1 MNALTALPDLTEE
14 HVLARPRNLADMKAL
29 QTTLKIKNRKA
40 LLAMSARRD
49 PFNCGGPAD
58 ERDAEWFAEQWKF
71 HGFTDA
77 RNVHLRKLH
86 YRIVALGED
95 KVQLPRPVTYEM
107 DGKQVIAG
115 TYRNDIPVW
124 KYLTEAGAR
133 ARYLGLV
140 SPDAFV
146 DRRNPKPTIIAKPF
160 WEAEPEWW
168 FGEFQWTLPK
178 IRIDLASD
186 LDWYVPFGHVDGYDY
201 SESNQP
207 YLLEVW
213 CEKSTMDEVLEPI
226 CQRMGAN
233 YVTAKGFQ
241 SITAAINILHRAKQ
255 CAMPT
260 RILYI
265 SDFDP
270 AGDKMAPAIA
280 RQVEFWFERYAP
292 DVEVKMDALVL
303 TPEQIQQWSLPMAPI
318 KGSDKRAASFM
329 ERYGVAG
336 AVELDALDTLH
347 PGVLDSIVIE
357 AMSPYRDSTL
367 PKRLQ
372 DAEKKAQRAVNAAI
386 EPVRHAAAS
395 VLSEIRSDASTI
407 LSRYQARV
415 EALATDL
422 AADFVPIQ
430 ERLDDLRD
438 QITADLRDVVVP
450 LPARPV
456 ADIVQ
461 PDESRW
467 LFDST
472 RDYLAQLDAYRSRY
486 PDLTND

>member
-1 MNALTALPDLTEE
+1 
-14 HVLARPRNLADMKAL
+14 
-29 QTTLKIKNRKA
+29 
-40 LLAMSARRD
+40 
-49 PFNCGGPAD
+49 
-58 ERDAEWFAEQWKF
+58 
-71 HGFTDA
+71 
-77 RNVHLRKLH
+77 
-86 YRIVALGED
+86 
-95 KVQLPRPVTYEM
+95 
-107 DGKQVIAG
+107 
-115 TYRNDIPVW
+115 
-124 KYLTEAGAR
+124 
-133 ARYLGLV
+133 
-140 SPDAFV
+140 
-146 DRRNPKPTIIAKPF
+146 
-160 WEAEPEWW
+160 
-168 FGEFQWTLPK
+168 
-178 IRIDLASD
+178 
-186 LDWYVPFGHVDGYDY
+186 
-201 SESNQP
+201 
-207 YLLEVW
+207 
-213 CEKSTMDEVLEPI
+213 
-226 CQRMGAN
+226 
-233 YVTAKGFQ
+233 
-241 SITAAINILHRAKQ
+241 
-255 CAMPT
+255 
-260 RILYI
+260 
-265 SDFDP
+265 
-270 AGDKMAPAIA
+270 
-280 RQVEFWFERYAP
+280 
-292 DVEVKMDALVL
+292 
-303 TPEQIQQWSLPMAPI
+303 MAPI